1 MKSISKPPLLPEH
14 PQLPRPCQKK
24 KNTSGCHNAVPQ
36 VSLTQLQP
44 LNVFGDFQK
53 RSKGQ
58 GKFNS
63 AHLSVRKKKK
73 LTPKI
78 ILEKGMLLHGK
89 SKLLLLLE
97 KYCSIQLE

>member
-1 MKSISKPPLLPEH
+1 MKSISKPPFLPEH
-14 PQLPRPCQKK
+14 PQLPSPCQKK
-24 KNTSGCHNAVPQ
+24 KNLKTTSGCHNAVSQ

-53 RSKGQ
+53 HSKGQ

-63 AHLSVRKKKK
+63 AQPSFKKKK

-78 ILEKGMLLHGK
+78 ILEKWMLLHGK
-89 SKLLLLLE
+89 SKT
-97 KYCSIQLE
+97 IAA